1 MVEHKSL
8 GFRIFNAFNYALFT
22 VFGIVCL
29 IPFLIVLGSSFES
42 EDRLKDV
49 GFALIP
55 KHFTFFSYETVFQ
68 LNSVMR
74 SFFVSTTVTVLGT
87 IFALI
92 VTSLLAY
99 PLAQREMKFRGVIL
113 GYVLVTML
121 FSGGLVPWYI
131 LITKY
136 LHLKDTLWVLIV
148 PYLVNPFNMFVLKS
162 FFETIPR
169 EITESARIDGASHFR
184 AFLNIVVPLSTPG
197 LATIGLFYAL
207 SYWNDWWLSL
217 NFIESD
223 KLMPVQ
229 LLLKKMISNLTFIS
243 SQIDTSKFIQV
254 PANGVQMATT
264 MVSIGPIFLVYPY
277 IQKFFVKGLTIGSI
291 KG

>member
-1 MVEHKSL
+1 MVEHKTF
-8 GFRIFNAFNYALFT
+8 GFRLFNVFNYLF
-22 VFGIVCL
+22 FSILGLVCL

-42 EDRLKDV
+42 ENYLKAN

-55 KHFTFFSYETVFQ
+55 KHFTLFAYETVFQ
-68 LNSVMR
+68 LNTVMQ
-74 SFFVSTTVTVLGT
+74 SFLVSITVTVLGT
-87 IFALI
+87 LLALL
-92 VTSLLAY
+92 VTSMLAY
-99 PLAQREMKFRGVIL
+99 PLSQREMRFRGAIL
-113 GYVLVTML
+113 GFVLLTML

-162 FFETIPR
+162 FFETIPK
-169 EITESARIDGASHFR
+169 EIVESARIDGSGHLRTFMS
-184 AFLNIVVPLSTPG
+184 IIIPLSTPG

-207 SYWNDWWLSL
+207 NYWNDWWLSL

-223 KLMPVQ
+223 KLVPVQ
-229 LLLKKMISNLTFIS
+229 LLLKKMISNLTYIS
-243 SQIDTSKFIQV
+243 SQVDTSKFIQV

-264 MVSIGPIFLVYPY
+264 IISIGPIILVYPY
-277 IQKFFVKGLTIGSI
+277 IQRYFVKGLTIGSI